1 MRITELQAENVK
13 RLKAVDITPREH
25 LQIIGGRNAQGKS
38 SVLDAVALALTG
50 KDAKK
55 LNPRPLR
62 DGEKKGLVS
71 LNLGEYVVTRTFTA
85 NGGGTLTVSA
95 ANGARFTSPQK
106 VLDELM
112 GRLSFDPQ
120 EFIGLSAKEQADALL
135 DLVDLGIDLDEVES
149 SIAQLTQERL
159 VKGRELK
166 AKGDYA
172 PIDSDAP
179 SEEQSA
185 AMLLN
190 MIQAARDRNR
200 EISDTRRESA
210 ESGERI
216 VSLAHQIQNLQR
228 ELKAEQ
234 EDQKRLNERV
244 NFLGEPKDTAEL
256 ESQLANVEESNA
268 RVRANRDAS
277 KHNAEI
283 DAAKAEYE
291 YFNGRIE
298 ALRGSKDKAL
308 AEAKFPIDG
317 LGFDDSGVTYHGVP
331 FSQASSMEQLRVSLA
346 IAMASNPK
354 LRVIRIK
361 DGSLL
366 DDDALSLVEKTAED
380 NDYQVLMERVG
391 STDHGAIIIEDGQV
405 KEETEETK

>member
-13 RLKAVDITPREH
+13 RLKAVDITPNEH

-135 DLVDLGIDLDEVES
+135 DLVDLNIDLDEVDARIAKLGEERLLERRYIK
-149 SIAQLTQERL
+149 SIGDPKLIDDSTPMEEQSPTTLLDMIRSAHDQNQEIFLSRSEAEATQQKIAGIVSQIEALQAQLTEARDLLDKQDESI
-159 VKGRELK
+159 REL
-166 AKGDYA
+166 GD
-172 PIDSDAP
+172 P
-179 SEEQSA
+179 
-185 AMLLN
+185 
-190 MIQAARDRNR
+190 RDT
-200 EISDTRRESA
+200 S
-210 ESGERI
+210 
-216 VSLAHQIQNLQR
+216 
-228 ELKAEQ
+228 
-234 EDQKRLNERV
+234 
-244 NFLGEPKDTAEL
+244 EL
-256 ESQLANVEESNA
+256 EAQLANIEESNA
-268 RVRANRDAS
+268 RIRSNREAIA
-277 KHNAEI
+277 HNEELREHQSSYSALQRQI
-283 DAAKAEYE
+283 DA
-291 YFNGRIE
+291 
-298 ALRGSKDKAL
+298 LRESKDKAL

-317 LGFDDSGVTYHGVP
+317 LGFDDSGVTYQGVP

-391 STDHGAIIIEDGQV
+391 STDPGAIIIEDGQV